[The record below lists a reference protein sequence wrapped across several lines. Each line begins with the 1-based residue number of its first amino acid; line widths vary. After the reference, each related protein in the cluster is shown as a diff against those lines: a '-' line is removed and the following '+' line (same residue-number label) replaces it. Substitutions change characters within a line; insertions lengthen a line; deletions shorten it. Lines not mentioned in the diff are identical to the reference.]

1 VGLLIRNMPVI
12 MANFKRA
19 GVALLLILTF
29 AACNSEKRAS
39 SPSTNPSQ
47 SPTTAGS
54 SPEQDGGKLI
64 VAFGDSL
71 TAGYGLPDPST
82 QSYPALLQKRL
93 DERGYAYRV
102 VNAGVSGDTSAG
114 GARRIEWALK
124 GDVEILILELGGN
137 DALRGQPPSSVKQN
151 LKTIIEAARERNVK
165 VILTG
170 MEALPNLGPEYTSEF
185 RKVFSDLAAEYKLP
199 FLRFFLEGIGGISE
213 LNQPDGIHPNVR
225 GTGMVLENVWRVL
238 EPLLA
243 KP

>member
-1 VGLLIRNMPVI
+1 MPFI
-12 MANFKRA
+12 KANFKRA
-19 GVALLLILTF
+19 GIAVLLTLAFT
-29 AACNSEKRAS
+29 ACSSQSSTAPSSQTRP
-39 SPSTNPSQ
+39 SPSPV
-47 SPTTAGS
+47 AA
-54 SPEQDGGKLI
+54 QDDARLI

-71 TAGYGLPDPST
+71 TAGYGLPDPAT

-137 DALRGQPPSSVKQN
+137 DALRGQLPSSVKQN
-151 LKTIIEAARERNVK
+151 LRTIIEAAQERHVK
-165 VILTG
+165 VIIAG

-185 RKVFSDLAAEYKLP
+185 RSVFSDLAAEYKLP
-199 FLRFFLEGIGGISE
+199 FLRFFLDGVGGVGE
-213 LNQPDGIHPNVR
+213 LNQPDGIHPNVS
-225 GTGMVLENVWRVL
+225 GTEVVLENVWRVL
-238 EPLLA
+238 EPLLT

>member
-1 VGLLIRNMPVI
+1 MPFIKV
-12 MANFKRA
+12 NFKRA
-19 GVALLLILTF
+19 GIALLLALVFT
-29 AACNSEKRAS
+29 ACNVQESPSS
-39 SPSTNPSQ
+39 SPQSTSPATPSP
-47 SPTTAGS
+47 SPAAS
-54 SPEQDGGKLI
+54 KDAARLI

-71 TAGYGLPDPST
+71 TAGFGLPDPST

-114 GARRIEWALK
+114 GARRIDWALK

-151 LKTIIEAARERNVK
+151 LRTIIEAARQRGVK

-185 RKVFSDLAAEYKLP
+185 RSVFSDLAAEYKLP
-199 FLRFFLEGIGGISE
+199 FLRFFLDGVGGVSE
-213 LNQPDGIHPNVR
+213 LNQPDGIHPNTR
-225 GTGMVLENVWRVL
+225 GTELVLENVWRVL
-238 EPLLA
+238 EPQLT